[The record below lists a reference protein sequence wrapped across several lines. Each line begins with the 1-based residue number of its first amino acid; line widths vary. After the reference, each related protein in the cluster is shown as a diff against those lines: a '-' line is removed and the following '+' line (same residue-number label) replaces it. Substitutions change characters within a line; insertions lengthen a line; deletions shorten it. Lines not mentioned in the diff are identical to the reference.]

1 MRIALSILLGLIVGI
16 IGTAMALNA
25 LRQATAFPR
34 GVMAVMQHHLGSL
47 RQATRDGRCEAPD
60 SQRRLQ
66 TLRLVAD
73 DIDAAFPGLEDPT
86 FRDYTAKLIGQVDAG
101 LAAAPADCAALEKVV
116 ADIGGS
122 CSACHRDYR

>member
-1 MRIALSILLGLIVGI
+1 MRIALSILLGLVIGI

-25 LRQATAFPR
+25 INQRTAFPR

-47 RQATRDGRCEAPD
+47 RQATRDGRCGIED

-66 TLRLVAD
+66 SLRALVD
-73 DIDAAFPGLEDPT
+73 DVGPAFPGVTDPV
-86 FRDYTAKLIGQVDAG
+86 FADYTANLRKQVDAG
-101 LAAAPADCAALEKVV
+101 LAAVPADCPSLEALVGE
-116 ADIGGS
+116 IGGR